1 MRRLLILAVTAA
13 ILPGGCSLQNEVS
26 ITPVFLMPSD
36 VRQRGTSAVEL
47 ERLGD
52 YGRVLTFA
60 DSIAAKERPSA
71 AELLALGNAQMMGGR
86 LEEARRTLRRAVDL
100 RLSFETLGNVA
111 WALSQT
117 EYLANN
123 FEASLDWAEMA
134 RANGVGVREWHIEYL
149 RAMSGRLVY
158 ELPSRHAALVDMQMG
173 SPDIPRLMAAVNEE
187 PRVTAVLDTGA
198 VTSIVSESL
207 ARRTGIAPISAIE
220 GTFIGLLG
228 EPILVKFG
236 VMDRL
241 VLGDLEI
248 RNVPVAIMADD
259 KLQFFVYNK
268 EPFRMDLLL
277 GTNLLKEFR
286 VELDFG
292 REILTLQPLEPADRR
307 PGPEQ
312 NLFMVGFR
320 PLVQAAI
327 NRKGWFFFVV
337 DTGSE
342 ITFLNEG
349 RIRET
354 PVRSSVRY
362 HGAMLQGLGGA
373 QISGEKVSDVEIAVD
388 AWGGKFKNIPLYH
401 SEQSAAYG
409 ILGQNFLKNFRV
421 VIDFGAMRLDLFR
434 ARDEFQRSII
444 PELPTR
450 DEPEEKEL
458 PREPRF

>member
-13 ILPGGCSLQNEVS
+13 ILPAGCSLQNEVS
-26 ITPVFLMPSD
+26 ITPVFLHPSD

-60 DSIAAKERPSA
+60 DSIGAKERPSA
-71 AELLALGNAQMMGGR
+71 AELLALGNAQMMAGR
-86 LEEARRTLRRAVDL
+86 LEQARRTLRRAVDL

-134 RANGVGVREWHIEYL
+134 RTNGVGVREWHIEYL

-158 ELPSRHAALVDMQMG
+158 ELPSRHAVIVDMRMG
-173 SPDIPRLMAAVNEE
+173 SPDIPRLTAAVNEE
-187 PRVTAVLDTGA
+187 PFVTAVLDTGA

-220 GTFIGLLG
+220 GTFLGLLG

-286 VELDFG
+286 VELDFR
-292 REILTLQPLEPADRR
+292 REMLTLQPLEPADRR

-327 NRKGWFFFVV
+327 NRKGWFLFVV

-349 RIRET
+349 RIRDT
-354 PVRSSVRY
+354 PIRTSVRY

-373 QISGEKVSDVEIAVD
+373 QVSGEKVSDVEIAVD
-388 AWGGKFKNIPLYH
+388 SWGGKFKNIPLYH

-409 ILGQNFLKNFRV
+409 ILGQNYLKNFRV

-444 PELPTR
+444 PELPMR